1 VKTLV
6 LIRHS
11 KAEPHG
17 TDDAAR
23 ILTPRGQSDATAIN
37 RWLREERIVPDR
49 VVVSPARRTRE
60 TWALAGIVPPVYDD
74 RLYEASEEDLRQVV
88 RDTEPGVET
97 LVLVGHNPSIEQL
110 AWALDDSPA
119 AREIVDRG
127 LPTSTVVVVDVIDW
141 DLARTAVRKV
151 ATPRG

>member
-6 LIRHS
+6 LIRHAQ
-11 KAEPHG
+11 AEPMG
-17 TDDAAR
+17 PDDAAR
-23 ILTPRGQSDATAIN
+23 SLTRRGQSDATAIN
-37 RWLREERIVPDR
+37 RWLKEERIVPDR
-49 VVVSPARRTRE
+49 VVVSTSRRTRE
-60 TWALAGIVPPVYDD
+60 TWALAGVVPPVYDD
-74 RLYEASEEDLRQVV
+74 RLYDASLEDLREVV
-88 RDTEPGVET
+88 RDTAPGVET

-127 LPTSTVVVVDVIDW
+127 LPPSTVVIVDATDW
-141 DLARTAVRKV
+141 DLGRTAVRKV